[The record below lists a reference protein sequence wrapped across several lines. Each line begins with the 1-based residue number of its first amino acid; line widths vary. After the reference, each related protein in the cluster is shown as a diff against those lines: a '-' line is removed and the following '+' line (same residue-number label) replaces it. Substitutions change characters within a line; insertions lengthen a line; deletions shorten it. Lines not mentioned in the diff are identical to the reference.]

1 MRNEPEDNKEQESEH
16 PMSYGGYSARQTY
29 EKNQRRWQTPLLA
42 ALFVLLFLLST
53 VGLIALFRGTFFTV
67 GDDGQGTAGKV
78 TVPVVN
84 NNKFETPESAVAA
97 AEEALIT
104 VEVKGEEKTLR
115 GTGFVLS
122 REGWAVCSSTLF
134 EEDNAATATV
144 YLDDGSVTEGT
155 LAGSIPSLG
164 IAVLQLPVDHNY
176 HSITLGNSNF
186 IRRGQTLYG
195 VAAVQRSVFNGLAQ
209 SGTAVS
215 TAENVAVTVRGE
227 YRSIPVLYT
236 SILYDET
243 LEGALIITE
252 EGNAAGFLTGSLEGR
267 GGGMTAIPIIT
278 LVGLVNEIINAN

>member
-164 IAVLQLPVDHNY
+164 IP
-176 HSITLGNSNF
+176 SIIT
-186 IRRGQTLYG
+186 I
-195 VAAVQRSVFNGLAQ
+195 
-209 SGTAVS
+209 TASPWATATSSAGGRPS
-215 TAENVAVTVRGE
+215 TAWRQSSAACSTGW
-227 YRSIPVLYT
+227 RSPARRSPPRRT
-236 SILYDET
+236 WRSRC
-243 LEGALIITE
+243 G
-252 EGNAAGFLTGSLEGR
+252 GNTAASPFCTPPSC
-267 GGGMTAIPIIT
+267 MTRPWKAP
-278 LVGLVNEIINAN
+278 